1 MQTIGI
7 WNVRTRYRKN
17 RQPQTTITCSSKE
30 VAEYLRSLGKYP
42 KSVESHTNVLAT
54 IPLHLRKYFI
64 LGLIDGDGCFY
75 LNKSQNI
82 IQISISGSE
91 NQD

>member
-54 IPLHLRKYFI
+54 IPPTFKEV
-64 LGLIDGDGCFY
+64 FY
-75 LNKSQNI
+75 IRSDRWRWMFLFK
-82 IQISISGSE
+82 
-91 NQD
+91 